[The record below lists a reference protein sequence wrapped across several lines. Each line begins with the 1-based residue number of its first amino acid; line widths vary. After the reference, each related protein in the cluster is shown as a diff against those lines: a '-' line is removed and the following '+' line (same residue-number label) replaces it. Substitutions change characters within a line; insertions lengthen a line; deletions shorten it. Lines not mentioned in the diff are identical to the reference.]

1 MLRQLTLI
9 GACAVTL
16 TAATTSQGTAPQNR
30 RLATDGDLANLGIR
44 QGLLQELTLPAF
56 QVPGFEVQVTLGT
69 RTHTLLLQAYDVR
82 ADNFQLLVHDKQ
94 GLRVVPT
101 PPNTTYRG
109 VVLHEPA
116 SIVAASLLNGQLHA
130 TVKLDGK
137 FWGVQPLPPSA
148 DGIANCETHIAFEST
163 DNLPETIGCQALD
176 VPNRVAPPAGGST
189 TANSSAGATIYKCE
203 IACDA
208 DNSYFVKNGS
218 DVITTQNDVVRVIN
232 GVGAI
237 FRSDSQ
243 IDYRITNVI
252 IRKTPVY
259 TVTGST
265 ALLGEFKDYWNAN
278 HPKVVRDLCH
288 LFTDRRMG
296 NVIGVAW
303 LGVVC
308 NRNLGYAVS
317 ISQYS
322 SNILRRYNLTAHELG
337 HNWSCPHCSNPPT
350 NCNIMCGNTG
360 PCFSDVSKNLIR
372 SHRDS
377 RSCLQ
382 KIDPRPNLIAVRKPA
397 RGETMAWSYKAGPR
411 HFWFLTVSPTKTYT
425 PALGF
430 KFMNN
435 SIMLLNGQ
443 LDQWGLGRS
452 SVTVPS
458 STTLGLNFYSQLVT
472 IHGIKHSFS
481 GTSLIIGTT
490 VQ

>member
-1 MLRQLTLI
+1 MRTRAILFILCATTFVTLTSGQARMPQNRQAASDALLTTLGIERGLI
-9 GACAVTL
+9 QDLHVPATQTAGFEVAVTL
-16 TAATTSQGTAPQNR
+16 GNK
-30 RLATDGDLANLGIR
+30 
-44 QGLLQELTLPAF
+44 
-56 QVPGFEVQVTLGT
+56 
-69 RTHTLLLQAYDVR
+69 THTLLMQAHDIR
-82 ADNFQLLVHDKQ
+82 ASNFQLLVHDKT
-94 GLRVVPT
+94 GLHPIPP

-109 VVLHEPA
+109 VILGRPESV
-116 SIVAASLLNGQLHA
+116 VAASLLKGQLHA
-130 TVKLDGK
+130 TIKLDGVL
-137 FWGVQPLPPSA
+137 WAVQPA
-148 DGIANCETHIAFEST
+148 GVANRATHIAFSSR
-163 DNLPETIGCQALD
+163 DNLPETLGCAD
-176 VPNRVAPPAGGST
+176 FKVPNQVTPIGSSNGGSRMT
-189 TANSSAGATIYKCE
+189 GDAGNTFYTCE

-208 DNSYFVKNGS
+208 DNSYYVKNGS

-237 FRSDSQ
+237 FRADVD

-252 IRKTPVY
+252 IRKTAIY

-265 ALLGEFKDYWNAN
+265 AILGEFKDYWNAN
-278 HPKVVRDLCH
+278 HPRVVRDLCH

-303 LGVVC
+303 VGVVC
-308 NRNLGYAVS
+308 NKTFGYAVS

-322 SNILRRYNLTAHELG
+322 SNLLRRYNLTAHELG

-382 KIDPRPNLIAVRKPA
+382 PVSPRPNLIAVRKPA
-397 RGETMAWSYKAGPR
+397 RGDDMAWSYKGGPK
-411 HFWFLTVSPTKTYT
+411 HFWFLTISPLNSYT
-425 PALGF
+425 QFLGL
-430 KFMNN
+430 KFLD
-435 SIMLLNGQ
+435 SSLLILNGQ

-458 STTLGLNFYSQLVT
+458 SATIGLKFYSQLVT
-472 IHGIKHSFS
+472 IHGISQSFS